1 MKKYWLMF
9 AFVFIANSVFADFFF
24 DNSATFLT
32 LEKERIKEILGLT
45 AEETSDLDGYK
56 EIVSHIKE
64 RYSIDIENDI
74 KQLTI
79 LFSSADP
86 LFIVNGNF
94 DTEKTL
100 NIVKT
105 LMKSEK
111 WSEHEMTNFTIFD
124 NKYKTLR
131 VDEYSNLVFYDKNT
145 LIFCKDSAEYNDSI
159 RISKSPDFVNNIK
172 KTSNNFLYIGKD
184 SISKFRNFIN
194 LLGIDLGNADNLL
207 LYIKNKVL
215 NIEADFKDPLTAK
228 NFVNQI
234 NALLTQEQIEKYNQ
248 YIKTK
253 LEEEKSK
260 SNKFKKDSPKI
271 LFDLFESIYPQNSE
285 NLLSSLKVSQSENK
299 VLITCNYETILS
311 IVTTI
316 VYPNFFLPITK
327 QFLSEIRNKSKDSS
341 KQGISDSETFK
352 TLFVDNLPKDI
363 NELKGKLKN
372 SSFIDCERFSILL
385 YIHSKAKQIIDS
397 IEKSRNEDGSITFL
411 KNKDNESIF
420 RFINLICLSTSMFA
434 ENDDEEYLSLADIR
448 EKRRKAQNKGEEYS
462 YSADLREKRN
472 NAKDE
477 DEEDSDPTDLEFQ
490 KNKKKC
496 YKIQEALELYN
507 MDHTTVMNTP
517 DISILLKEH
526 YIKNKDIPDTDC
538 EYEAIGDITTKGYLN
553 CKIHGNFQNRTQP
566 IPDKPEVIITHGKM
580 PNWPRKKFNNNN
592 NTKIP
597 PHATGTNQSPI
608 PPIKSNSNFIVIDG
622 VPIPSKVFYQ
632 ESSKQNDK

>member
-1 MKKYWLMF
+1 
-9 AFVFIANSVFADFFF
+9 
-24 DNSATFLT
+24 
-32 LEKERIKEILGLT
+32 KERIKEILGLT

-172 KTSNNFLYIGKD
+172 KISNNFLYIGKD

-194 LLGIDLGNADNLL
+194 LLVKDLGNADNLL

-271 LFDLFESIYPQNSE
+271 LFDLFESIYPQNRE

-385 YIHSKAKQIIDS
+385 YFHSKAKQIIDS

-462 YSADLREKRN
+462 YSADLREERN
-472 NAKDE
+472 KAEDE
-477 DEEDSDPTDLEFQ
+477 YEEDSNSTDLDY
-490 KNKKKC
+490 KRNKKKC
-496 YKIQEALELYN
+496 HKIQFALDCYN
-507 MDHTTVMNTP
+507 MDNTTTMTTP
-517 DISILLKEH
+517 DIPLLLKKH
-526 YIKNKDIPDTDC
+526 YIKSKDIPDTDC
-538 EYEAIGDITTKGYLN
+538 EYYAVGDITRTGYIS
-553 CKIHGNFQNRTQP
+553 CKIHGSYQNRKP
-566 IPDKPEVIITHGKM
+566 VPDKPEVIIHHGTM
-580 PNWPRKKFNNNN
+580 PKWLDKKSNNQNK
-592 NTKIP
+592 TTIP
-597 PHATGTNQSPI
+597 PHTPETNQSPI
-608 PPIKSNSNFIVIDG
+608 PPAKSRFKVING
-622 VPIPSKVFYQ
+622 VPIPLEDYYQ
-632 ESSKQNDK
+632 VSPNKNDEK